1 MFHPYN
7 YLQTEFYDLLKNDVS
22 ISKWL
27 SENSIDGIWY
37 CDLEQ
42 PGNLWISGSFWKTLG
57 YAVEE
62 EESAFKSSEKDR
74 DLAIHLFTECVANHE
89 KYFDVDFKFGN
100 KGRELVL
107 FQGRGKAV
115 KNAEGRVSRL
125 LILHTDLSRNKKIDQ
140 ELLWENKGLQET
152 SKISQEANELARIGG
167 WHIDLTNE
175 ILTWTKIARDI
186 HEVDRDY
193 IPTLDTALNFYKEG
207 ESRDRINYLFRAA
220 VENGI
225 PYKEELQ
232 LVTAKGNVIW
242 VSVFGKPELKNGKCV
257 KIHGAIQDIDQ
268 KKKSELELKFST
280 DKFQQIFSKSS
291 IGIILVGQN
300 SKILKVNPAAL
311 AIFGYKESDLEEVL
325 NLTFRDVTHPEDL
338 ETTNSYRERLL
349 SGEIDNYKLETRFIL
364 KTGEIIWCNVSTSV
378 FSEPDEVGYLIITQ
392 VEDITSRKKLENQV
406 QENANFFKNAFEFS
420 PNAMAMVSLKG
431 RFLKVNRKLA
441 QTVGYFQEELLDRNF
456 QEITH
461 PDDSD
466 TDLEL
471 LNEIVARKR
480 ENYQIEKRYIHKDG
494 SIIYGLLNV
503 SLLRGKEGEPLYFI
517 AQINDITE
525 NREAKEALKQSLCEL
540 QGIMDATTQVIIIE
554 TDLDGI
560 VRKFNKGAEN
570 LLGYTSH
577 EFNQNMNI
585 RLLHDKEEVFQR
597 EQLLSKRYPGEI
609 SGLDVF
615 VLRAKQ
621 GKIDTREWT
630 YIRKDGTRFP
640 VQLAIT
646 SIKDEKG
653 EITGYLGV
661 ASDISNL
668 KNIENE
674 LRESKQRWQF
684 ALEGSGDGVWD
695 WDIPEGKQYMSEQAK
710 NMLGFDAAE
719 ALTDVKKWDK
729 RIHPEERE
737 KSQRAVMDYFEG
749 KAPGYNI
756 EKRIKCKD
764 GDYKWILD
772 RGKIIEWDKS
782 GKPLRM
788 IGTQSDITDR
798 KEMENSLV
806 NAKLKAEAANKS
818 KSEFLANMSHEIR
831 TPLNGVIGFTDL
843 LMKTELSK
851 SQKQYMQTV
860 YYSANTLLDLINDIL
875 DFSKIEAGKLELSNE
890 KTDLIELCGQ
900 TIDIIKH
907 QAHKKD
913 LEVLLNISSD
923 INRFIYADAIRI
935 RQIITNL
942 LGNAVKFTEKG
953 EVELKIEAT
962 PCENTLDEMLYTFSI
977 RDTGIGIAPNNLQ
990 KVFNAF
996 DQEDASTTRKYG
1008 GTGLGL
1014 TISNKLLGLMDSK
1027 LEVTSE
1033 LGTGSVF
1040 SFEIRFK
1047 AEKGEDYL
1055 KETTKAINRVLVVDD
1070 NRNNRIILKEML
1082 ALGNI
1087 ESELV
1092 SNGIEALQSLE
1103 GINRFD
1109 LAIVDYN
1116 MPYMNGID
1124 LIGHIRN
1131 KLNYTQEDLPIIL
1144 LHSSADDEKIYQ
1156 ACKDLN
1162 VQFNITKPIQID
1174 QLFNMLKNMKVSAT
1188 EKVPTNTSKDLIKS
1202 ATVYTVLVAEDNP
1215 VNKFLAKT
1223 IILKALPNANI
1234 LEAENGLEAVEMYKN
1249 VPIDLILMDIQMPVM
1264 SGFEATQKIRSL
1276 ESNGSHVPIVALTAR
1291 TLKGE
1296 QERCAEFGMDDYIT
1310 KPVIFNTIRDLVQ
1323 TYLIAS
1329 QPNERN
1335 YLHKNEPGKEDLG

>member
-1 MFHPYN
+1 MFQPDN

-22 ISKWL
+22 IFKWL
-27 SENSIDGIWY
+27 SENLIDGIWY

-42 PGNLWISGSFWKTLG
+42 PGNIWISGSFWKTLG

-62 EESAFKSSEKDR
+62 EESAFNSSGKYR
-74 DLAIHLFTECVANHE
+74 DSAIHLFSEGAVNPG
-89 KYFDVDFKFGN
+89 KSFDAVIEFRN
-100 KGRELVL
+100 KEQELIL
-107 FQGRGKAV
+107 LQGKGCAIKNSEGKI
-115 KNAEGRVSRL
+115 SRL
-125 LILHTDLSRNKKIDQ
+125 LILHTKLSRNKNMNRQ
-140 ELLWENKGLQET
+140 LLEENKELHKTNE
-152 SKISQEANELARIGG
+152 IFHEANELARIGG
-167 WHIDLTNE
+167 WQIDLTNQK
-175 ILTWTKIARDI
+175 LRWTKIAKDI
-186 HEVDRDY
+186 HEVDREY

-207 ESRDRINYLFRAA
+207 ESRDRINYLFETA

-225 PYKEELQ
+225 PFKEELQ

-242 VSVFGKPELKNGKCV
+242 VSVFAKPEFINGKCV
-257 KIHGAIQDIDQ
+257 KMHGAIQDIDQ

-291 IGIILVGQN
+291 IGIILVGPS

-311 AIFGYKESDLEEVL
+311 AIFGYKETDLEEVL

-338 ETTNSYRERLL
+338 ETTTSYRERLL

-364 KTGEIIWCNVSTSV
+364 KSGEIIWCNVTTSV
-378 FSEPDEVGYLIITQ
+378 FSEPNEVGYLIITQ

-441 QTVGYFQEELLDRNF
+441 QTVGYSQEELLDRNF

-461 PDDSD
+461 PEDFE

-471 LNEIVARKR
+471 LNEIVAHKR
-480 ENYQIEKRYIHKDG
+480 ESYQIEKRYIHKNG

-525 NREAKEALKQSLCEL
+525 NREAKEALKQSLSEL
-540 QGIMDATTQVIIIE
+540 QGVMDATTQVIIIE

-585 RLLHDKEEVFQR
+585 RLLHDKEEVLQR
-597 EQLLSKRYPGEI
+597 EQLLSKRYPGEV

-621 GKIDTREWT
+621 GKIDSREWT
-630 YIRKDGTRFP
+630 YIRKNGTRFP
-640 VQLAIT
+640 VQLAVT
-646 SIKDEKG
+646 SIKNEEG

-661 ASDISNL
+661 ALDISNL
-668 KNIENE
+668 KKIETE
-674 LRESKQRWQF
+674 LRESRQRWQF

-710 NMLGFDAAE
+710 NMLGFDAEE

-737 KSQRAVMDYFEG
+737 KSEKAVKDYFEG
-749 KAPGYNI
+749 NASGYNI
-756 EKRIKCKD
+756 EKRVKCKN
-764 GDYKWILD
+764 GNYKWILD
-772 RGKIIEWDKS
+772 RGKIIKWDTS
-782 GKPLRM
+782 GRPLRM
-788 IGTQSDITDR
+788 IGTQSDITLR

-843 LMKTELSK
+843 LMKTDLTK
-851 SQKQYMQTV
+851 SQMKYMQTV

-875 DFSKIEAGKLELSNE
+875 DFSKIEAGKLELSND

-913 LEVLLNISSD
+913 LEVLLNISSE

-962 PCENTLDEMLYTFSI
+962 PCENSLDEMLYTFSI

-996 DQEDASTTRKYG
+996 DQEDSSTTRKYG

-1027 LEVTSE
+1027 LEVKSE
-1033 LGTGSVF
+1033 LGLGSEF
-1040 SFEIRFK
+1040 SFAIRFK
-1047 AEKGEDYL
+1047 SEKGANYIEEIT
-1055 KETTKAINRVLVVDD
+1055 KEITRVLVVDD
-1070 NRNNRIILKEML
+1070 NKNNRIILKEML
-1082 ALGNI
+1082 AIGNI
-1087 ESELV
+1087 QSELV

-1103 GINRFD
+1103 GTNRFD

-1131 KLNYTQEDLPIIL
+1131 KLNYTRVDLPIIL

-1156 ACKDLN
+1156 ACKDLH

-1174 QLFNMLKNMKVSAT
+1174 HLFKMLKNMKFSVN
-1188 EKVPTNTSKDLIKS
+1188 EKVQEKTSKDFIKS
-1202 ATVYTVLVAEDNP
+1202 PTVFTILVAEDNP

-1223 IILKALPNANI
+1223 IIRKALPNANI
-1234 LEAENGLEAVEMYKN
+1234 LEAENGFEAVEMYKN
-1249 VPIDLILMDIQMPVM
+1249 APIDLILMDIQMPVM

-1276 ESNGSHVPIVALTAR
+1276 ERKDSHVPIVALTAR

-1296 QERCAEFGMDDYIT
+1296 QERCTEFGMDDYIT
-1310 KPVIFNTIRDLVQ
+1310 KPVIFNTIRDLIQ

-1329 QPNERN
+1329 QPNERI
-1335 YLHKNEPGKEDLG
+1335 YLQKNEPEKEDLV